1 MWCGIVRGFQHE
13 LLALFHAKTVLFI
26 DNYETEI
33 FELGIVSEKGVGAD
47 YKINFAIF
55 DFLLLLWLFLGGASE
70 KGGSNTKRFQ
80 GFFEGFKVL
89 SGKNGGRGKQSHL
102 GALARSGIGGESGY
116 HGLTGADVA
125 LQEAVHRC
133 ALL

>member
-33 FELGIVSEKGVGAD
+33 FELGIVSEKGVGTN

-55 DFLLLLWLFLGGASE
+55 DFFLLLWLFLGGASE
-70 KGGSNTKRFQ
+70 KGGSNAKRFQ
-80 GFFEGFKVL
+80 GFFEVFKVL
-89 SGKNGGRGKQSHL
+89 GCKNGSWCK
-102 GALARSGIGGESGY
+102 
-116 HGLTGADVA
+116 
-125 LQEAVHRC
+125 
-133 ALL
+133 